1 MAQKPLTPEQMQ
13 EAADA
18 LIEAAGSKTEAARLI
33 GINRNTFCN
42 RLSSAMRAGIT
53 GRRIAAAATRR
64 PPIKAVPDGY
74 HLSQISTTVD
84 ADGVMRSQS
93 FKAKSGDEGDVLPDS
108 GAFPAPDGMFVRS
121 TSTLVDGQTGVVK
134 QQWVKADKLK
144 EDQFQAIIEASL
156 RAAARVTMRPPI
168 AASVDVE
175 HDLAQLYTVTDYHF
189 GMLAW
194 KRETG
199 DAWDLAIAKTCLLAV
214 FRNMLASAPKAAI
227 GILNQLGD
235 CLHFDGLKA
244 LTPEHGNLLDA
255 DSRYQKIVEVV
266 VEVLCTIV
274 DMMLEK
280 HESIILYMHEG
291 NHDQAGSVWLRV
303 LFSTLFK
310 DNPRVKVE
318 TSPLPYV
325 AMQFGVNMLAFHHGH
340 LSKNEA
346 LPLLFATKF
355 PEMWGATTKRVAHT
369 GHRHHE
375 DIKEHPGMKVNQHA
389 TLASPDAHSAR
400 GGWESQR
407 QIVSITYHA
416 ARGEIIRST
425 FVPE

>member
-1 MAQKPLTPEQMQ
+1 MLLEGLGSGEIARRLNKDRSAVSVIYAQMKREMAAEQ
-13 EAADA
+13 
-18 LIEAAGSKTEAARLI
+18 AAG
-33 GINRNTFCN
+33 N
-42 RLSSAMRAGIT
+42 
-53 GRRIAAAATRR
+53 
-64 PPIKAVPDGY
+64 PPIQAVPEGF
-74 HLSQISTTVD
+74 HLSQVSTTVD
-84 ADGVMRSQS
+84 ADGVLTSQS
-93 FKAKSGDEGDVLPDS
+93 FKAKSGGEGDVVPAN
-108 GAFPAPDGMFVRS
+108 GAFPAPEGMYVRS

-134 QQWVKADKLK
+134 QQWVKADVLK
-144 EDQFQAIIEASL
+144 ENAFKAILEASL
-156 RAAARVTMRPPI
+156 RAAERVTPRGVVAAPI
-168 AASVDVE
+168 DVDA
-175 HDLAQLYTVTDYHF
+175 DLAQLYTVTDYHF

-199 DAWDLAIAKTCLLAV
+199 DAWDLTIAKACLLGV
-214 FRNMLASAPKAAI
+214 FRTMLASAPKAAI

-244 LTPEHGNLLDA
+244 LTPEHHNLLDA
-255 DSRYQKIVEVV
+255 DSRYQKVVEVV
-266 VEVLCTIV
+266 VEVLCAIV

-280 HESIILYMHEG
+280 HDSIILYMHEG

-310 DNPRVKVE
+310 NNPRVKVE

-355 PEMWGATTKRVAHT
+355 PAIWGATTKRVAHT

-407 QIVSITYHA
+407 QIVSITYHKEK
-416 ARGEIIRST
+416 GETRRAT
-425 FVPE
+425 FLPE

>member
-1 MAQKPLTPEQMQ
+1 MTPEQMQ
-13 EAADA
+13 EAVDA
-18 LIEAAGSKTEAARLI
+18 VAEVGTKMGAARALGLHEQTLRSRWRVATEAGYTARK
-33 GINRNTFCN
+33 
-42 RLSSAMRAGIT
+42 A
-53 GRRIAAAATRR
+53 AAAATGS
-64 PPIKAVPDGY
+64 PPIEAVPEGF
-74 HLSQISTTVD
+74 HLAQISTTVD
-84 ADGVMRSQS
+84 KFGNKRSQS
-93 FKAKSGDEGDVLPDS
+93 FKAKSGDEGDLVPES
-108 GAFPAPDGMFVRS
+108 GSFPAPDGMYVRS
-121 TSTLVDGQTGVVK
+121 VSTLVDGQTGVVK

-144 EDQFQAIIEASL
+144 EDMFLAMVEASL
-156 RAAARVTMRPPI
+156 RAAERVTPRAEISAPMS
-168 AASVDVE
+168 AVDA
-175 HDLAQLYTVTDYHF
+175 DLAQLYTVTDYHF

-199 DAWDLAIAKTCLLAV
+199 DAWDLAIAKACLLAV
-214 FRNMLASAPKAAI
+214 FKGMLAAAPSAAV

-255 DSRYQKIVEVV
+255 DSRYQKVVEVV

-274 DMMLEK
+274 DMMLAK
-280 HESIILYMHEG
+280 HDSVVLYMHEG

-310 DNPRVKVE
+310 NNPRVKVE

-355 PEMWGATTKRVAHT
+355 PAMWGATTKRVAHT

-389 TLASPDAHSAR
+389 TLAAPDAHSAR

-407 QIVSITYHA
+407 QIVSITYHK

-425 FVPE
+425 FLPE

>member
-1 MAQKPLTPEQMQ
+1 MSARRTIDRERVMRLLDEGFGITEISRQLEKDRTAIQNIVSQERRKRAGASANLRPPVEAVPE
-13 EAADA
+13 
-18 LIEAAGSKTEAARLI
+18 G
-33 GINRNTFCN
+33 FH
-42 RLSSAMRAGIT
+42 LSSVA
-53 GRRIAAAATRR
+53 
-64 PPIKAVPDGY
+64 
-74 HLSQISTTVD
+74 TTVD
-84 ADGVMRSQS
+84 ADGKTRSQS
-93 FKAKSGDEGDVLPDS
+93 FRAKSGDEGDVVPAN

-144 EDQFQAIIEASL
+144 EDALAAIMEASL
-156 RAAARVTMRPPI
+156 RAAERVTPRDFAHPPI
-168 AASVDVE
+168 DVDT
-175 HDLAQLYTVTDYHF
+175 DLAQLYTVTDYHF

-199 DAWDLAIAKTCLLAV
+199 DAWDLAIAKACLLAV
-214 FRNMLASAPKAAI
+214 FQNMLAAAPRAAT

-255 DSRYQKIVEVV
+255 DSRYQKVVEVV

-280 HESIILYMHEG
+280 HDTIVIYMHEG

-303 LFSTLFK
+303 LFATLFK
-310 DNPRVKVE
+310 NNPRVRVE

-325 AMQFGVNMLAFHHGH
+325 AYQHGETMLAFHHGH

-355 PEMWGATTKRVAHT
+355 PGVWGATTKRYGHT

-375 DIKEHPGMKVNQHA
+375 DIKEHPGMKINQHA

-400 GGWESQR
+400 GGWDSQR
-407 QIVSITYHA
+407 QIVSITYHKQ
-416 ARGEIIRST
+416 RGEIIRST
-425 FVPE
+425 FLPA

>member
-1 MAQKPLTPEQMQ
+1 MASKPNAPEDLQEAVDATAACGSKSAAARALGIPLTTLRHRWH
-13 EAADA
+13 AA
-18 LIEAAGSKTEAARLI
+18 T
-33 GINRNTFCN
+33 
-42 RLSSAMRAGIT
+42 RAGYEA
-53 GRRIAAAATRR
+53 RKAAAAGTSK
-64 PPIKAVPDGY
+64 PPITAVPAGF
-74 HLSQISTTVD
+74 HLSAISTTVD
-84 ADGVMRSQS
+84 KDGEMRSQS
-93 FKAKSGDEGDVLPDS
+93 FKAKSGEEGDLVPES
-108 GAFPAPDGMFVRS
+108 GAFPAPDGMYVRS

-134 QQWVKADKLK
+134 QQWVKADRLK
-144 EDQFQAIIEASL
+144 EDQFQAMVEACL
-156 RAAARVTMRPPI
+156 RAAERATPRAPVDCPI
-168 AASVDVE
+168 DVE
-175 HDLAQLYTVTDYHF
+175 RDLAQLYTVTDYHF

-199 DAWDLAIAKTCLLAV
+199 DAWDLAIAKSCLLTV
-214 FRNMLASAPKAAI
+214 FRRMLAAAPAAAT

-244 LTPEHGNLLDA
+244 LTPEHGHLLDA
-255 DSRYQKIVEVV
+255 DSRYQKVVEVV
-266 VEVLCTIV
+266 VEVLCMIV

-280 HESIILYMHEG
+280 HATVMLYMHEG

-310 DNPRVKVE
+310 NNPRVKVE

-325 AMQFGVNMLAFHHGH
+325 AYQHGTTMLGFHHGH

-355 PEMWGATTKRVAHT
+355 PAMWGSTTKRYGHT

-375 DIKEHPGMKVNQHA
+375 DIKEHPGMKINQHA
-389 TLASPDAHSAR
+389 TLAAPDAHSAR

-416 ARGEIIRST
+416 ERGEIIRST
-425 FVPE
+425 FLPE

>member
-1 MAQKPLTPEQMQ
+1 MAQAPLSPEL
-13 EAADA
+13 AAQAIA
-18 LIEAAGSKTEAARLI
+18 LVREHGT
-33 GINRNTFCN
+33 
-42 RLSSAMRAGIT
+42 
-53 GRRIAAAATRR
+53 IAAAARAIGMPDATFRGR
-64 PPIKAVPDGY
+64 YTVAMQRAREAAADVAPPLGVAVPAGF
-74 HLSQISTTVD
+74 HLSAISTTVD
-84 ADGVMRSQS
+84 EDGQIKSQS
-93 FKAKSGDEGDVLPDS
+93 FRAKSGGEGDVVPEN
-108 GAFPAPDGMFVRS
+108 GAFPAPDGMFVDRV
-121 TSTLVDGQTGVVK
+121 STLVDGQTGTIK
-134 QQWVKADKLK
+134 QQWVKAKIHEQNAFK
-144 EDQFQAIIEASL
+144 AILEASL
-156 RAAARVTMRPPI
+156 RAAARVTPRGLVEPP
-168 AASVDVE
+168 VDVDT
-175 HDLAQLYTVTDYHF
+175 DLAQLYTVTDYHF

-199 DAWDLAIAKTCLLAV
+199 DAWDLTIAKACLLAV
-214 FRNMLASAPKAAI
+214 FRTMLASAPKAAI

-255 DSRYQKIVEVV
+255 DSRYQKVVEVV
-266 VEVLCTIV
+266 VEVLLAIV

-280 HESIILYMHEG
+280 HESIVLFMHEG

-310 DNPRVKVE
+310 NNPRVKVE

-340 LSKNEA
+340 LSKNES

-355 PEMWGATTKRVAHT
+355 PAMWGATKKRVAHT

-389 TLASPDAHSAR
+389 TLAAPDAHSAR
-400 GGWESQR
+400 GGWESER
-407 QIVSITYHA
+407 QIVSITYHKEK
-416 ARGEIIRST
+416 GETRRAT
-425 FVPE
+425 FLPE